1 MRQNDFR
8 SAAPAWAALSPLVL
22 WLAAIAAYAYEDGM
36 NLFQWMGRFSQV
48 LERPF
53 SIGWTPYT
61 LKYMLGSLLLYGCG
75 IALYY
80 SSRENRRPGEEYG
93 SAKWGNPKEL
103 NRKYMDHQHKDAN
116 IILTQRVRLG
126 MDGYITQ
133 RNMNVL
139 VVGGSGSGKT
149 RFFCKPN
156 IYSANCSYLITDPK
170 GELLRAAGALLAAQG
185 YEVRVFNL
193 IDPSQS
199 DGYNPFSYIHSEK
212 DVLTLIDNLIK
223 NTTPRNA
230 SSNDPF
236 WEKAEI
242 ALDSA
247 LMLYL
252 VSEAPPEEQN
262 FEMLIYMMNFA
273 EVREEDD
280 QYRSPLDMLFRAL
293 EEEQPNH
300 VAVKQ
305 YKAFKQA
312 AGKTAKSIL
321 VSAAVRLAT
330 FNIPQYARMTMV
342 DEMDFG
348 SLGEKK
354 KAIFCV
360 IPVDDS
366 SMNYLVGM
374 LYTQC
379 FQALYRRADEKHNG
393 RLPVPVRVIQD
404 EWANVAQPE
413 SYPKILATCRSY
425 NIGLNIIV
433 QNIQQIKA
441 LYEKEWESIIGNCDT
456 LLFLG
461 GGNEPTSLEF
471 IVKLLGK
478 ETIATRTR
486 GQTKGRSGSSSTNFQ
501 QTGRDLMTIDEVRKL
516 DTHKAILFIRGEDPV
531 LDKKY
536 NIKRHPNIKLTTDG
550 KAKPYIH
557 KPQGAP
563 DYALPDLP
571 YAFKSLDDY
580 DFIDMEEPKHESE
593 QEEPLETVGAEYG
606 EAALLD
612 GGWCCCSLSLL
623 RHARDGGGRRSAGHC
638 KQSFRFYLQHHQ
650 GAGRHYSRLGYCAGG
665 YVDPVPRCQP
675 ENAGLPLPVWWLN
688 DRLCKGNSDRHRRN
702 LMKRAGRYCLAADLP
717 APLWEVIF
725 IWITTGS

>member
-1 MRQNDFR
+1 
-8 SAAPAWAALSPLVL
+8 
-22 WLAAIAAYAYEDGM
+22 M

-53 SIGWTPYT
+53 AIGWTAHT
-61 LKYMLGSLLLYGCG
+61 LKFMLVGLLFYGCG

-93 SAKWGNPKEL
+93 SAKWGSPKEL
-103 NRKYMDHQHKDAN
+103 NRKYMDHRHKDAN

-133 RNMNVL
+133 RNMNIL
-139 VVGGSGSGKT
+139 VIGGSGSGKT
-149 RFFCKPN
+149 RYFCKPGL
-156 IYSANCSYLITDPK
+156 YSANCSYLVTDPK
-170 GELLRAAGALLAAQG
+170 GELLKAAGGLLLSLG

-193 IDPSQS
+193 IDPEQS
-199 DGYNPFSYIHSEK
+199 DCYNPFVYVREEK
-212 DVLTLIDNLIK
+212 DVLSLIDNLIK

-236 WEKAEI
+236 WEKAEV

-252 VSEAPPEEQN
+252 IHEAPQDEQN
-262 FEMLIYMMNFA
+262 FETMIYMMNFA
-273 EVREEDD
+273 DVREEDE

-293 EEEQPNH
+293 EEEQPAH

-305 YKAFKQA
+305 YKVFKQA

-321 VSAAVRLAT
+321 VTAAVRLAA
-330 FNIPQYARMTMV
+330 FNIPQYAAMTSM

-348 SLGEKK
+348 SLGERKR
-354 KAIFCV
+354 AIFCV
-360 IPVDDS
+360 IPVNDS

-379 FQALYRRADEKHNG
+379 FQELYRRADLKYNG

-433 QNIQQIKA
+433 QNVQQIKA
-441 LYEKEWESIIGNCDT
+441 LYEKEHESIIGNCDT

-461 GGNEPTSLEF
+461 GGNEPASLEF
-471 IVKLLGK
+471 IVKLLGR
-478 ETIATRTR
+478 ETLATRTR
-486 GQTKGRSGSSSTNFQ
+486 GLTKGRNGSSTTNYQ
-501 QTGRDLMTIDEVRKL
+501 QTGRDLLTVDEVRKL
-516 DTHKAILFIRGEDPV
+516 DTNKAILFIRGEDPV
-531 LDKKY
+531 IDRKY
-536 NIKRHPNIKLTTDG
+536 NLKRHPNIKLTSDG

-557 KPQGAP
+557 KPQGVP

-580 DFIDMEEPKHESE
+580 DFIDVEEPEHELSE
-593 QEEPLETVGAEYG
+593 KEKDFKPDKTE
-606 EAALLD
+606 
-612 GGWCCCSLSLL
+612 
-623 RHARDGGGRRSAGHC
+623 
-638 KQSFRFYLQHHQ
+638 
-650 GAGRHYSRLGYCAGG
+650 
-665 YVDPVPRCQP
+665 
-675 ENAGLPLPVWWLN
+675 
-688 DRLCKGNSDRHRRN
+688 
-702 LMKRAGRYCLAADLP
+702 
-717 APLWEVIF
+717 
-725 IWITTGS
+725 